1 VVYSLWFIVFCKDTK
16 ANTKSVAIED
26 EIAAVVTLLRNDKYK
41 NVGGSG
47 RINERGRW

>member
-1 VVYSLWFIVFCKDTK
+1 MQIQRVW
-16 ANTKSVAIED
+16 AIED

-47 RINERGRW
+47 RIDERGRW